1 MKDQKNQPTIRI
13 TFFVPD
19 RLLVMLHYER
29 LLYNETSFVNS
40 CNQYIRREFAENIH
54 VIDPRFS
61 NLFQLLDVSQL

>member
-19 RLLVMLHYER
+19 RLLMMLHYER

-40 CNQYIRREFAENIH
+40 CNQYIRREFTKNIH